1 MSRTIHHSAVILS
14 SLLFFSACEKKN
26 ESTSTAPDQEES
38 GPGKSTKST
47 KTDRHGGTRVER
59 ETVAKSE
66 LRAAFD
72 AALKETDPA
81 AREKA
86 MSQVAWDA
94 IDVDRQIAQQA
105 FAELTRGGEESRKLV
120 AHFAMRMAEDNP
132 ETALAWARN
141 LEQAEER
148 NDALGRIAAVIA
160 EKDPK
165 QAIDLA
171 TGEVEEGP
179 MRNRAMVQVA
189 QRWAQKDP
197 AKAGK
202 WVASLPEGSARRGA
216 LINLAKTWSNSDA
229 TGFANWASTQENA
242 LPEMSSAVAALLR
255 SLPDDAA
262 RTERLATFS
271 SPAFRGKVQEELD
284 KNSARLPTTGLPVPK

>member
-1 MSRTIHHSAVILS
+1 MTRTIHYPAVILS
-14 SLLFFSACEKKN
+14 SLLIFSACEKKS

-38 GPGKSTKST
+38 GPSKSTKST

-59 ETVAKSE
+59 QTLAKSE

-72 AALKETDPA
+72 AVLKESDPA

-86 MSQVAWDA
+86 MAQVAWDA

-105 FAELTRGGEESRKLV
+105 FAELTRGSEESRKLV

-148 NDALGRIAAVIA
+148 NDALGCIAAVIA
-160 EKDPK
+160 EKDPN

-229 TGFANWASTQENA
+229 AAFANWASTQERA
-242 LPEMSSAVAALLR
+242 LPEMPSAVAAVLR
-255 SLPDDAA
+255 SLPDEEA
-262 RTERLATFS
+262 RKERLATFN

-284 KNSARLPTTGLPVPK
+284 KNSAMLPTTGLPVPK